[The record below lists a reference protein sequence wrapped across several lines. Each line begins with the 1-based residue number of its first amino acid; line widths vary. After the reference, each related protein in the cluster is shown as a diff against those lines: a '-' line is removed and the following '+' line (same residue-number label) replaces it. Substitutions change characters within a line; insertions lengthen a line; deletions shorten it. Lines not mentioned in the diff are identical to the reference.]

1 MKILLT
7 GGTGFIGSYVV
18 IELLKGGHDITIIA
32 RNPEL
37 VSTFTK
43 DERIKFIKGELSDHD
58 VLRKAVEGMDA
69 VCHIALGWGD
79 EAENMLLN
87 DTLPSII
94 LMESAAN
101 AGVKQFL
108 YTSSTAAMG
117 EGRPLMG
124 TEMKTR
130 PIDFYG
136 ATKASTE
143 NYLLS
148 FAHQSK
154 MRCNILR
161 PGYTYGN
168 PVVEGARTQ
177 ADKRFIDIAQNAA
190 KGLPIELT
198 KHDGTQFIHAGDLA
212 KVYRS
217 ILESDSNK
225 EIYHG
230 LGAVFSTWESIAKT
244 AIELTNSK
252 SELTI
257 NDLGWDAEPHL
268 FDVSKLNDKW
278 EYFFDGNLKIAG
290 HLQHYIDLL

>member
-1 MKILLT
+1 MNILLT

-18 IELLKGGHDITIIA
+18 VELLKGGHDITIIA
-32 RNPEL
+32 RNPDL

-43 DERIKFIKGELSDHD
+43 DKRIKFIKGELSDHD
-58 VLRKAVEGMDA
+58 VLRKAVVGMDA

-117 EGRPLMG
+117 EGRPIMG

-177 ADKRFIDIAQNAA
+177 SDKRFIDIAQNAA

-198 KHDGTQFIHAGDLA
+198 KHDGTQFIYAGDLA
-212 KVYRS
+212 KAYRG
-217 ILESDSNK
+217 ILESDDNK

-230 LGAVFSTWESIAKT
+230 LGTVFTTWESIAKT
-244 AIELTNSK
+244 AIELTDSK
-252 SELTI
+252 SELII
-257 NDLGWDAEPHL
+257 NDLDWDADPHL
-268 FDVSKLNDKW
+268 FDVSKLNDKFG
-278 EYFFDGNLKIAG
+278 YAFDGNQEIAK